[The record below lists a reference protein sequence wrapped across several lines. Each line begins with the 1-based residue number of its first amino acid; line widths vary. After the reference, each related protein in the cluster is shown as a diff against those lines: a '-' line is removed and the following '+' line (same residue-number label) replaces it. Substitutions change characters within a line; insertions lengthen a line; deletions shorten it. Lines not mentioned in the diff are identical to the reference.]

1 MRFNRLPSLCAM
13 VLAVLAF
20 TAHVAVGI
28 YANVSVASAQSSTS
42 LSLTLTSL
50 GVDEDRANSSWQATV
65 VNTYSEQ
72 QELYLDASVNIGVDV
87 VVTSIT
93 PSGSCSDSSGHNF
106 SSGRLS
112 CTIAPNSE
120 LQIEF
125 SARTKNSCNSSV
137 FATARLHADATTG
150 QAINEARER
159 VRLGARNC
167 PSLQVDARY
176 DRNSNEVVWRIT
188 IEESGV
194 SDIVRINTEAT
205 RIVEPLPDGCERD
218 GTSTPI
224 SLQCDLGVTNFD
236 DEDEPAEIVVAATPP
251 CGISTIQSRI
261 TARFQIDGALISNGT
276 WSKEIRISSGG
287 DECIAGVEIVPSTL
301 TSAINGTTT
310 ISVIAVGA
318 NGNALDA
325 LPSSASVAWSAQRGV
340 TVAHGDSATYTAP
353 LEIGDGTDTISV
365 KLSFGDTTLNDSAT
379 ATVTAAVTGITV
391 ANVEMGASNEYRL
404 RMIAG
409 DSVAFGLNLTS
420 SDGADV
426 TELAN
431 NGDVELAWTVPTG
444 AGSIDD
450 SNLGQIRYTAS
461 GAPGA
466 YEVALLVNQRSSG
479 YSETLVF
486 KIQVRDP
493 PTQTGIEIVDAGFV
507 ADSRSGVWNVRL
519 SNSDD
524 EAATFTVRASV
535 NIGVAPSETSGRCTT
550 KNGSW
555 SCSVPANDHLDLVFT
570 AALGHMCPGS
580 ATLTVRA
587 ALSGTNPFDGSDSAT
602 VRGSTLN
609 CPGITLTNARYDEQ
623 TQSAS
628 WLITVE
634 KRSSG
639 LIHIELGSHAEVSD
653 LPVGCSF
660 STQTVE
666 CDVTVFSQESVSF
679 TIAQHAIQFCE
690 PHSVGATVAA
700 SFVSDGARIPVESP
714 NLKVLI
720 PKDRYCI
727 YGAAIEP
734 SSFTAT
740 IGEATQLRVIAFDES
755 GNPFPVVPSNVVVEW
770 GALNGTIIAAG
781 HTALYI
787 PLDERGEDAVTVTLT
802 QHGRTFD
809 ASASARVVSP
819 PSPST
824 SPRNFI
830 SSLTDN
836 VDVAALNWD
845 PPADDGGATID
856 GYRLTWSPDAPP
868 TPIDLPADARTYE
881 ATGLRLG
888 VEYTFSLL
896 AYNGAGSGD
905 AAIITF
911 TIPIPTTAPSAP
923 RNLAWGQSDVGK
935 SVTLSWDPPAD
946 DGGATIDGYL
956 LTWSPDA
963 PPSPIELPPDA
974 RTYVPSGL
982 NPGTEYTVSLTAYN
996 VAGSSDAAIIT
1007 FTVPIP
1013 TTAPSAPQNLNWD
1026 PSDAEESGT
1035 LSWDPP
1041 ADDGGATID
1050 GYRLTWSPDAPQTPT
1065 EVQADARAYVPSGL
1079 NPGTEYTVSLT
1090 AYNVA
1095 GSSDAAVITF
1105 TIRIPTTAPSAP
1117 QNLLWD
1123 QSDAGKSGTLSWDAP
1138 ADDGGSQIGGYRLT
1152 WWPDSPTMPID
1163 LPADTRTYEA
1173 NGLRPEVE
1181 YTFSLLAYNVAGSSE
1196 AVIIT
1201 FTTPVVPAA
1210 PPAPRNLAWGQ
1221 SDVGKSVTL
1230 SWDPPVDDGGATID
1244 GYRLTWSPDP
1254 PPSPIELP
1262 PDGRTYVPSGLNSGT
1277 EYTVSLTA
1285 YNAAGTSD
1293 AAIIT
1298 FTTPVVPTAPSPP
1311 QNLTWKLSDTVTSAL
1326 LSWDAPAHD
1335 GGSPI
1340 DGYRLTWSPDAP
1352 QTPIEVQA
1360 EARTYVPSGLNP
1372 GTEYRVSLTAY
1383 NGAGSSDAAI
1393 ITFTTPMPTTA
1404 PSAPQNLAWGPSDAG
1419 KSVMLSWD
1427 PPADDGGATIDGYL
1441 LTWSPDAPPT
1451 PIEVQAD
1458 ARRYVPSGLNPG
1470 TEYTVSL
1477 VAFNDAGSSDAATIT
1492 FTIPVPATTPS
1503 APQTLTWEPS
1513 DTGTSASLSWDPPAD
1528 DGGANI
1534 DGYRLTWS
1542 PDAPLS
1548 PIELSADARTYVPSG
1563 LNPGKEYTVS
1573 LTAYN
1578 AVGSSDAATI
1588 IFTTPVVP
1596 TAPPAPQNLTWK
1608 QSETG
1613 TSASLSWDAPAHDGG
1628 SPIDGY
1634 VLTWSPDAP
1643 PMPIEVP
1650 ADALT
1655 YVASGLKPG
1664 TEYSVSLIAYN
1675 AAGSSDA
1682 ATITF
1687 TTPVVPTAPSA
1698 PQNLTW
1704 MLSETG
1710 ASASLSW
1717 DAPADDGGSPI
1728 DGYRLTLS
1736 PDAPPTLIELHADA
1750 RTYAPSG
1757 LNPGTEY
1764 TVSLVAFNIAGSS
1777 DAATIIFTPL
1787 VVPTAPSAPQNLTW
1801 DPSDEEESGTL
1812 SWDPPAAD
1820 GGATID
1826 GYLLTWSPDAP
1837 PSPIELP
1844 AGISNYE
1851 VVGLRRGVNYVAT
1864 LTAFNSAGEGN
1875 SATISFATPVDETS
1889 PPGAPRNLNWIADGP
1904 FSVIISWVPPTTHGG
1919 IAEGYRL
1926 TWSSDASSQ
1935 TVELSQETRSHP
1947 LVNLRTEATYTV
1959 ALSAVNS
1966 AGSSEPAFVSFEL
1979 PLTSVQPPPSSP
1991 EPEGDPV
1998 PASRPPPAPRN
2009 LSLSAGEDE
2018 YTLTWD
2024 APAPTPGASV
2034 ESYILNWEPDP
2045 PPEPVVL
2052 PHTAFGYLLPDF
2064 TSGVE
2069 YTFSLV
2075 AFNSIG
2081 LSDPVINSL
2090 RIPAIDP
2097 PPPPVEPLPSNVQ
2110 SSKPTPK
2117 RNSSRKVSSPSKP
2130 LDLAI
2135 VQMPGAVRLLWDE
2148 PESDGGSDIEVYTIE
2163 WSPDPPPFPLMIKGN
2178 DQWIDV
2184 LGLQGGEK
2192 YRIVVRA
2199 HNGRKPGRRA
2209 RGHIELGHTL
2219 LQPRQSEDYVGT
2231 IVHGRSVSLQNTD
2244 QLPGIELIS
2253 GDDSLFWGDVL
2264 ELTVKPE
2271 PFDLIPTISTQS
2283 WTHAQVSDR
2292 YLLQS
2297 SIASRRSRFDAS
2309 ANSYLLPE
2317 PIRLC
2322 LTPNREIDAPDA
2334 FLSIAVLHKGAESE
2348 LLDSETHSTEEN
2360 VSVCTLINR
2369 LPLRESVTYALV
2381 AVSPF
2386 DPNHANADSSPVEG
2400 VTIAALFLGISLVAY
2415 GARTTSSALSPRST
2429 DSSQQTQSQSTL
2441 GGGFKTGW
2449 IASNVPDRSEWLFT
2463 VCRTVGSQR
2472 NTSPAGR
2479 GNVSSSPYTADKSP
2493 SKQNIASS

>member
-28 YANVSVASAQSSTS
+28 NANVSVASAQSSTS
-42 LSLTLTSL
+42 LSLTVTSL
-50 GVDEDRANSSWQATV
+50 GVDEDRTNSSWQATV

-72 QELYLDASVNIGVDV
+72 QEFYLDASVNIGVDV

-125 SARTKNSCNSSV
+125 SARTKNLCNSSV

-236 DEDEPAEIVVAATPP
+236 DEEEPAEIVVAATPP
-251 CGISTIQSRI
+251 CGASTIQSRI
-261 TARFQIDGALISNGT
+261 TARFQIDGALISNGA

-310 ISVIAVGA
+310 ISVVAVGA
-318 NGNALDA
+318 NGNTLDA

-340 TVAHGDSATYTAP
+340 IVAHGDSATYTAP

-365 KLSFGDTTLNDSAT
+365 KLSFGDTTLNDGAT

-450 SNLGQIRYTAS
+450 SNLGQIRYTAP

-479 YSETLVF
+479 YSKTLVF

-524 EAATFTVRASV
+524 EAMSFTVRATI
-535 NIGVAPSETSGRCTT
+535 NIGVALSETSGRCTT
-550 KNGSW
+550 NNGSW
-555 SCSVPANDHLDLVFT
+555 SCTVPANDHLDLVFT
-570 AALGHMCPGS
+570 AALGHMCQGS

-587 ALSGTNPFDGSDSAT
+587 TLSGTNPFDGSDSAT

-609 CPGITLTNARYDEQ
+609 CPRITVSNAEYDEE
-623 TQSAS
+623 TQYAS
-628 WLITVE
+628 RLITVE

-639 LIHIELGSHAEVSD
+639 LIHIELGPNVEVSN
-653 LPVGCSF
+653 LPGGCSF
-660 STQTVE
+660 SVQTVE
-666 CDVTVFSQESVSF
+666 CDVSGFSQESVSF
-679 TIAQHAIQFCE
+679 TIAQHVTQICE
-690 PHSVGATVAA
+690 PQSVGAAVAA

-755 GNPFPVVPSNVVVEW
+755 GNSFPVVPSNVVIDW
-770 GALNGTIIAAG
+770 SALNGTIVAAG
-781 HTALYI
+781 HTVQYR
-787 PLDERGEDAVTVTLT
+787 PPDKSGEDAVTVTLT

-809 ASASARVVSP
+809 ASATASVVSP
-819 PSPST
+819 PSPPT

-845 PPADDGGATID
+845 PPADDGGATVD
-856 GYRLTWSPDAPP
+856 GYRLTWWPDSPT
-868 TPIDLPADARTYE
+868 TPIDLLADARTYE
-881 ATGLRLG
+881 ATGLRPG

-896 AYNGAGSGD
+896 AYNVAGFSD
-905 AAIITF
+905 AATITF
-911 TIPIPTTAPSAP
+911 TTPVAPTAPSP
-923 RNLAWGQSDVGK
+923 PQNLNWDPSDAEESG
-935 SVTLSWDPPAD
+935 TLSWDPPAD

-956 LTWSPDA
+956 LSWSPDA

-1050 GYRLTWSPDAPQTPT
+1050 GYRLTWSPDAPPT
-1065 EVQADARAYVPSGL
+1065 
-1079 NPGTEYTVSLT
+1079 
-1090 AYNVA
+1090 
-1095 GSSDAAVITF
+1095 
-1105 TIRIPTTAPSAP
+1105 
-1117 QNLLWD
+1117 
-1123 QSDAGKSGTLSWDAP
+1123 
-1138 ADDGGSQIGGYRLT
+1138 
-1152 WWPDSPTMPID
+1152 PID
-1163 LPADTRTYEA
+1163 LPADARTYEA
-1173 NGLRPEVE
+1173 TGLRPEVE
-1181 YTFSLLAYNVAGSSE
+1181 YTFSLLAFNVAGSSDAATVTFTTTVPTTVPSAPQNLAWKLSDTSLSGELSWDAPADDGGATIDGYRLTWSPDAPQTPIEVQADARTYEATGLRRGVEYSFSLLAYNVAGSSE
-1196 AVIIT
+1196 AAIIT
-1201 FTTPVVPAA
+1201 FTIPMPTTA
-1210 PPAPRNLAWGQ
+1210 PSAPQNLAWGP
-1221 SDVGKSVTL
+1221 SDAGKSVTL
-1230 SWDPPVDDGGATID
+1230 SWDPPADDGGATID
-1244 GYRLTWSPDP
+1244 GYLLTWSPDP

-1285 YNAAGTSD
+1285 YNAAGTTD

-1360 EARTYVPSGLNP
+1360 DARTYVPSGLNP

-1383 NGAGSSDAAI
+1383 NGAGSSDAAT
-1393 ITFTTPMPTTA
+1393 ITFTIPIPITA
-1404 PSAPQNLAWGPSDAG
+1404 PSAPRNLAWKLSDASLSG
-1419 KSVMLSWD
+1419 TLSWD
-1427 PPADDGGATIDGYL
+1427 PPADDGGG
-1441 LTWSPDAPPT
+1441 
-1451 PIEVQAD
+1451 
-1458 ARRYVPSGLNPG
+1458 
-1470 TEYTVSL
+1470 
-1477 VAFNDAGSSDAATIT
+1477 
-1492 FTIPVPATTPS
+1492 
-1503 APQTLTWEPS
+1503 
-1513 DTGTSASLSWDPPAD
+1513 
-1528 DGGANI
+1528 
-1534 DGYRLTWS
+1534 
-1542 PDAPLS
+1542 
-1548 PIELSADARTYVPSG
+1548 
-1563 LNPGKEYTVS
+1563 
-1573 LTAYN
+1573 
-1578 AVGSSDAATI
+1578 
-1588 IFTTPVVP
+1588 
-1596 TAPPAPQNLTWK
+1596 
-1608 QSETG
+1608 
-1613 TSASLSWDAPAHDGG
+1613 
-1628 SPIDGY
+1628 
-1634 VLTWSPDAP
+1634 
-1643 PMPIEVP
+1643 
-1650 ADALT
+1650 
-1655 YVASGLKPG
+1655 
-1664 TEYSVSLIAYN
+1664 
-1675 AAGSSDA
+1675 
-1682 ATITF
+1682 
-1687 TTPVVPTAPSA
+1687 
-1698 PQNLTW
+1698 
-1704 MLSETG
+1704 
-1710 ASASLSW
+1710 
-1717 DAPADDGGSPI
+1717 
-1728 DGYRLTLS
+1728 
-1736 PDAPPTLIELHADA
+1736 
-1750 RTYAPSG
+1750 
-1757 LNPGTEY
+1757 
-1764 TVSLVAFNIAGSS
+1764 
-1777 DAATIIFTPL
+1777 
-1787 VVPTAPSAPQNLTW
+1787 
-1801 DPSDEEESGTL
+1801 
-1812 SWDPPAAD
+1812 
-1820 GGATID
+1820 TID

-1844 AGISNYE
+1844 PDARTYVPSGLNPGTEYTVSLTAYNVAGSSDAAIITFTVPIPTTAPSAPQNLAWKLSDTSLFGMLSWGAPAHDGGSPIDGYRLTWPPDAPLSPIEPKPDSKAYEITGLRPGVEYTVSLVAFNDGGSSDAAIITFTTPVPSTVPSAPQNLAWKLADTSLSGTVSWDPPADDGGAIIDGYVLTWSPDAPPSPIELPTNNRNYE

-1864 LTAFNSAGEGN
+1864 LAAFNSAGKGN
-1875 SATISFATPVDETS
+1875 SATISFATPVDATS
-1889 PPGAPRNLNWIADGP
+1889 LPGAPRNLNWIADGP
-1904 FSVIISWVPPTTHGG
+1904 YSVIISWEPPTTIGG

-1935 TVELSQETRSHP
+1935 TVELSPETRSHP

-1979 PLTSVQPPPSSP
+1979 PLTSVQPPPSNP

-2009 LSLSAGEDE
+2009 LSLSADEDE

-2081 LSDPVINSL
+2081 LGDPVIHSL

-2163 WSPDPPPFPLMIKGN
+2163 WSPDPPPFPLMIKGD
-2178 DQWIDV
+2178 DQWTDV
-2184 LGLQGGEK
+2184 FGLQGGER

-2283 WTHAQVSDR
+2283 WTHAQISDR

-2297 SIASRRSRFDAS
+2297 SIVSRRSRFDAS

-2334 FLSIAVLHKGAESE
+2334 FLSIAVLREGAESE

-2415 GARTTSSALSPRST
+2415 GARTTSSALSSRST
-2429 DSSQQTQSQSTL
+2429 DSSLRTQSQSTL

-2449 IASNVPDRSEWLFT
+2449 IASNVPDWSEWLFT